1 MTIRQPIITVA
12 GHVDHGKTSI
22 LDALRGTK
30 IADGEA
36 GSITQKISFTKFPV
50 EQLKKVCPLIEKSGI
65 KLVIPGFLFIDTP
78 GHAAFNN
85 LRKRGGSLADIA
97 ILVIDINEGIKPQ
110 TAEVLQI
117 LKEHKTP
124 FIIALNKIDRI
135 RGWQKLGGN
144 LKENINS
151 QQSHVKQDFD
161 EKYYTIVGALN
172 SYGFQADLF
181 YNIEDFS
188 KNIALVPCS
197 AHTKEGIPEILFVMA
212 GLSQRF
218 LMNQLEVGDVAKGVV
233 LEIKKENNLSYIES
247 ILYDGSLKIND
258 EIAIASFDGFIK
270 TRVKSI
276 QEIEPLSF
284 KFKSKEI
291 VSAASGIR
299 MQINSKDEILP
310 GMPFMLYTSE
320 EEVKENFKSEIFE
333 NIKTDKKGIIIKADS
348 LGSLEAMIV
357 LLQQTNV
364 PIVKAGIGTINKS
377 DVLSAKANLN
387 IDPLDAIIL
396 GFNVSIGNDVP
407 KFDGI
412 KIISHEVIYKII
424 EDLQEY
430 REKKTKEIEKE
441 RLMELASICKLE
453 ILHQY
458 VFRNTSPAIFGVR
471 VSAGELTENQELIDD
486 SGDVIGRVKRIQL
499 DNKGVSEALQNMEVA
514 ISMSGVNFER
524 KLGDKKNLYSN
535 ISEKQF
541 KKFKEN
547 RDLLSSDE
555 IKVLQELKVMKEW
568 N

>member
-50 EQLKKVCPLIEKSGI
+50 EQLRKVCPLIEKSGI
-65 KLVIPGFLFIDTP
+65 KLMIPGFLFIDTP

-197 AHTKEGIPEILFVMA
+197 AHTKEGISEILFVMA

-284 KFKSKEI
+284 KFKSKEL

-320 EEVKENFKSEIFE
+320 EEVKEIAEAVLE
-333 NIKTDKKGIIIKADS
+333 RAKGGEDFAALATEFGSDATKDAGGS
-348 LGSLEAMIV
+348 LGWFGRGMMVPEFEEAV
-357 LLQQTNV
+357 FAVEPGQVGAELVETEFGYH
-364 PIVKAGIGTINKS
+364 IVKVDGKRSVRDFGVYLDDKIGEASFEILVKG
-377 DVLSAKANLN
+377 VH
-387 IDPLDAIIL
+387 DPLADYR
-396 GFNVSIGNDVP
+396 
-407 KFDGI
+407 K
-412 KIISHEVIYKII
+412 
-424 EDLQEY
+424 LQE
-430 REKKTKEIEKE
+430 
-441 RLMELASICKLE
+441 
-453 ILHQY
+453 
-458 VFRNTSPAIFGVR
+458 
-471 VSAGELTENQELIDD
+471 
-486 SGDVIGRVKRIQL
+486 
-499 DNKGVSEALQNMEVA
+499 EA
-514 ISMSGVNFER
+514 
-524 KLGDKKNLYSN
+524 
-535 ISEKQF
+535 KQARA
-541 KKFKEN
+541 E
-547 RDLLSSDE
+547 E
-555 IKVLQELKVMKEW
+555 
-568 N
+568 